1 MKRRLRAL
9 LEQKIGRNWSIN
21 LQYGS
26 LWAGFVNLNR
36 FPMAVLL
43 NGNSLNLTYTLYSK
57 KSAEKEKEIMINY
70 I

>member
-1 MKRRLRAL
+1 M
-9 LEQKIGRNWSIN
+9 N